1 MKNNTRLLKLVLSA
15 FFLALAFVLP
25 YVTGH
30 IPEIGAMLCPM
41 HIPVLL
47 CGFICGW
54 EWGLTVGAIAP
65 LLRSL
70 TLGMPPLFP
79 TAICMAFELA
89 AYGAIAGLMYR
100 FLSRKMNKTVSTYCS
115 LIISMVGGRLVW
127 GAARY
132 ICSGINHTDFGLSA
146 FLAGAVTGAI
156 PGIIIQI
163 ILIPVIVI
171 VLDKTNVTAVLRD
184 RK

>member
-1 MKNNTRLLKLVLSA
+1 MKKNTRLLRMVLSA

-30 IPEIGAMLCPM
+30 IPQIGAMLCPM

-79 TAICMAFELA
+79 TAICMTFELA
-89 AYGAIAGLMYR
+89 AYGALAGLMYNI
-100 FLSRKMNKTVSTYCS
+100 LSKKMSKVVSTYCS
-115 LIISMVGGRLVW
+115 LIISMVGGRLIW
-127 GAARY
+127 GVARY
-132 ICSGINHTDFGLSA
+132 ICAGFSNTDFGLNA
-146 FLAGAVTGAI
+146 FLAGAVTGSI
-156 PGIIIQI
+156 PGIIVQI
-163 ILIPVIVI
+163 VLIPVIVI